1 MKKYFKYI
9 TTNRLIL
16 FLASLG
22 ILLSFYLWSVQVAD
36 PKDAVIS
43 CAVGDGCYQVLTGPY
58 GKLWGIPMSV
68 FGVFYYV
75 FVLFTAFLR
84 EKINDKLLSQILVL
98 EVVWGIIF
106 SLYLRFVEF
115 YYIRHICSWCW
126 LSVLIVIILTV
137 VLYIEKKKVTSD

>member
-1 MKKYFKYI
+1 MKKYLKYI
-9 TTNRLIL
+9 TPNRLIMVL
-16 FLASLG
+16 SVMG
-22 ILLSFYLWSVQVAD
+22 VLLSMYLWNVQIQD
-36 PKDAVIS
+36 PAEATIS
-43 CAVGDGCYQVLTGPY
+43 CAVGNGCYQVLTGPY

-84 EKINDKLLSQILVL
+84 EKIDDKLISQILLL
-98 EVVWGIIF
+98 EVIWGILF

-126 LSVLIVIILTV
+126 LSVLIVALLTYL
-137 VLYIEKKKVTSD
+137 LYYEKKVTSN